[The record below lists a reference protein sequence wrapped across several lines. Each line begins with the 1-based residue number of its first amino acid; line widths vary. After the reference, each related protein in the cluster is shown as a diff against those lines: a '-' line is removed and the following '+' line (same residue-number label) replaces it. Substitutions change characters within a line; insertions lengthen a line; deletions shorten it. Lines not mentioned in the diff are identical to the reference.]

1 MLVARGQ
8 LASGAAMETPPLVLH
23 NRLRWLGL
31 AGLLPQ
37 IVAVLFL
44 LDGEGMRWIAVAGGY
59 GYAAFIFSFL
69 GGIWWA
75 IALLQPAAP
84 RWLHA
89 AAVAPSLIALATFL
103 PWTWGWSWPGPSL
116 ALLSIALLLSP
127 IIDWRL
133 GRIIELPSGWLA
145 LRVQLS
151 FGLGT
156 LTAILAI
163 AA

>member
-1 MLVARGQ
+1 MDKQSFVVNDQ
-8 LASGAAMETPPLVLH
+8 
-23 NRLRWLGL
+23 LRWLGL

-37 IVAVLFL
+37 IIAVLFL
-44 LDGEGMRWIAVAGGY
+44 LDGGGMQWIAVAGGY

-75 IALLQPAAP
+75 LALMQPSAP
-84 RWLHA
+84 PWLYA

-127 IIDWRL
+127 IVDWRL
-133 GRIIELPSGWLA
+133 ARTVQLPSGWLV
-145 LRVQLS
+145 LRLQLS
-151 FGLGT
+151 LGLAL

-163 AA
+163 AAYSA